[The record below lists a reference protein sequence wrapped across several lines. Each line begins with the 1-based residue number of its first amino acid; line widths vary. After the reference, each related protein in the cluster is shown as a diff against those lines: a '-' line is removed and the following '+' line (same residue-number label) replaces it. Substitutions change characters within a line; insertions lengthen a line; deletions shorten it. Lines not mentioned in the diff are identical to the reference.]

1 MNFNR
6 KIAVIVTLFI
16 TVNLVYLFYGIIISK
31 SFIEIIINVCL
42 MCFEAAAG
50 FIFYTAVK
58 KQMQDV
64 FLQLSEVIAAIT
76 DMRETEI
83 FSVLDDNML
92 SKLQSQV
99 IKLSGILKMQNSKL
113 EKEKNEI
120 KSLISDIAHQ
130 LKNPLSNL
138 NLYISFLKD
147 KCLDESSRQ
156 EYVNNISGQLEK
168 LNWLMESMI
177 KMSRLESGII
187 QLKPEESSVNEL
199 LLTSL
204 KQVYHKAER
213 KGMDMEFIPDED
225 IKLTADIKWTSE
237 AITNILENAVKYT
250 GDGGRIAINV
260 YKYEMYA
267 RIDIRDNGPGFEEA
281 EINNIFKRFY
291 RGPNARQQDGAGIGL
306 YLSREIVTRQN
317 GYIKVKSKPGEGSIF
332 SVFLLLKR

>member
-83 FSVLDDNML
+83 FSALDDNML

-147 KCLDESSRQ
+147 RCLDESSRQ
-156 EYVNNISGQLEK
+156 EYVNNISNQLEK

-199 LLTSL
+199 LLISL

-237 AITNILENAVKYT
+237 AITN
-250 GDGGRIAINV
+250 
-260 YKYEMYA
+260 
-267 RIDIRDNGPGFEEA
+267 
-281 EINNIFKRFY
+281 
-291 RGPNARQQDGAGIGL
+291 
-306 YLSREIVTRQN
+306 
-317 GYIKVKSKPGEGSIF
+317 
-332 SVFLLLKR
+332 

>member
-6 KIAVIVTLFI
+6 KIALIVTLFI

-147 KCLDESSRQ
+147 RCLDESSRQ
-156 EYVNNISGQLEK
+156 EYVNNISNQLEK

-250 GDGGRIAINV
+250 GDGGRIEINV

>member
-83 FSVLDDNML
+83 FSALNDNML

-147 KCLDESSRQ
+147 RCLDESSRQ
-156 EYVNNISGQLEK
+156 EYVNNISNQLEK

-199 LLTSL
+199 LLISL

-317 GYIKVKSKPGEGSIF
+317 GYIKVKSKLGEGSIF

>member
-6 KIAVIVTLFI
+6 KIALIVTLFI

-31 SFIEIIINVCL
+31 SFIEIIINAYL

-147 KCLDESSRQ
+147 RCLDESSRQ
-156 EYVNNISGQLEK
+156 EYVNNISNQLEK

-250 GDGGRIAINV
+250 GDGGRIEINV

>member
-147 KCLDESSRQ
+147 RCLDESSRQ
-156 EYVNNISGQLEK
+156 EYVNNISNQLEK

-250 GDGGRIAINV
+250 GDGGRIEINV

>member
-31 SFIEIIINVCL
+31 SFIEIIINAYL

-83 FSVLDDNML
+83 FSALDDNML

-156 EYVNNISGQLEK
+156 EYVNNISNQLEK

-317 GYIKVKSKPGEGSIF
+317 GYIKVKSKLGEGSIF

>member
-6 KIAVIVTLFI
+6 KIALIVTLFI

-147 KCLDESSRQ
+147 RCLDESSRQ
-156 EYVNNISGQLEK
+156 EYVNNISNQLEK

-177 KMSRLESGII
+177 KMSRLEIGII

>member
-50 FIFYTAVK
+50 FIFYTEVK

-147 KCLDESSRQ
+147 RCLDESSRQ
-156 EYVNNISGQLEK
+156 EYVNNISNQLEK

-317 GYIKVKSKPGEGSIF
+317 GYIKVKSKPGEGSSF

>member
-83 FSVLDDNML
+83 FSALDDNML

-156 EYVNNISGQLEK
+156 EYVNNISNQLEK

-317 GYIKVKSKPGEGSIF
+317 GYIKVKSKLGEGSIF

>member
-147 KCLDESSRQ
+147 RCLDESSRQ
-156 EYVNNISGQLEK
+156 EYVNNISNQLEK